1 MASFDVVSLFTNIL
15 LQETIDLG
23 IENVFDNIKYFHD
36 ISKDSFHELLTL
48 TMNETTIVFNSISG

>member
-23 IENVFDNIKYFHD
+23 IENVFDNIKYFM
-36 ISKDSFHELLTL
+36 IYPRILF
-48 TMNETTIVFNSISG
+48 MNC

>member
-1 MASFDVVSLFTNIL
+1 MANFDVVSLFTNIL